1 MINFDLQEERPEL
14 IQLCLNCT
22 RPDCQGN
29 CMAHEMLAA
38 EIMPKRGNEI
48 PKYTAFGM
56 TRTVRQWCSIYGISS
71 ATLYARMAE
80 GMTFEAAIQSGGT
93 TKKRVP
99 IRRYQWDGKWLTL
112 REISERTGVVYS
124 RLYDRL
130 SRGWTLEDAVNV
142 PRMKRG
148 DYRKRIEE
156 EVGNHEAGAGD
167 SGGKP

>member
-48 PKYTAFGM
+48 PKYTAFGK
-56 TRTVRQWCSIYGISS
+56 TRTVREWCAMYGIST
-71 ATLYARMAE
+71 ATLYNRMAQ

-93 TKKRVP
+93 TKKHVP
-99 IRRYQWDGKWLTL
+99 IRKYQWDGKWLTL
-112 REISERTGVVYS
+112 REISARTGVVYS
-124 RLYDRL
+124 RLHDRL
-130 SRGWTLEDAVNV
+130 SRGWTLEDAVNR

-148 DYRKRIEE
+148 SYRKRPDE
-156 EVGNHEAGAGD
+156 EVRTNEKGAGD
-167 SGGKP
+167 TGGKP